1 MSYYNNSYPGYSGLY
16 SNNYNPNN
24 IQQNMQFQQP
34 VSNYGQNYRTI
45 MPSSLDGFPSYF
57 VDSYEQVKQA
67 SVASDGTPS
76 IFISNVEDR
85 FWLKKTNTEN
95 GRTIVKT
102 FIFQED
108 TEEYNKGNSTI
119 LSNNQN
125 NQNTEFIKKEELN
138 TLLAPLLN
146 EMNMIKEAIFN
157 STSAVKKEKVIVNNQ
172 QKENTLKIP
181 D

>member
-1 MSYYNNSYPGYSGLY
+1 MSYYSNSYQNYSGLY
-16 SNNYNPNN
+16 GNTYNPNSLQQN
-24 IQQNMQFQQP
+24 IQYQQP
-34 VSNYGQNYRTI
+34 INGYNQNYSLITNHN
-45 MPSSLDGFPSYF
+45 LDGFPSYF

-102 FIFQED
+102 FTFTED
-108 TEEYNKGNSTI
+108 TEEQNKNNSTI
-119 LSNNQN
+119 LSNSQN
-125 NQNTEFIKKEELN
+125 NQNLDFIKKEELN
-138 TLLAPLLN
+138 SLLVPILN
-146 EMNMIKEAIFN
+146 EINAIKETIFRGAPQSN
-157 STSAVKKEKVIVNNQ
+157 KENIVTNN
-172 QKENTLKIP
+172 QKENKLIIP

>member
-1 MSYYNNSYPGYSGLY
+1 MSYYNNSYLGYGGLY
-16 SNNYNPNN
+16 SNNYSPNTM
-24 IQQNMQFQQP
+24 QQNMQFQQP
-34 VSNYGQNYRTI
+34 VTNYSQNYRAV
-45 MPSSLDGFPSYF
+45 MPNNLDGFPSYF

-119 LSNNQN
+119 LNNQN
-125 NQNTEFIKKEELN
+125 NENKEDVYIKKEEFN
-138 TLLAPLLN
+138 NLLAPLIQD
-146 EMNMIKEAIFN
+146 MNTIKEVIFN
-157 STSAVKKEKVIVNNQ
+157 STNKVTVKEKE
-172 QKENTLKIP
+172 KSENKLKIP
-181 D
+181 N

>member
-1 MSYYNNSYPGYSGLY
+1 MSYYNNSYQNYTGLY
-16 SNNYNPNN
+16 GNNYSPNSM
-24 IQQNMQFQQP
+24 QQGMQFQQP
-34 VSNYGQNYRTI
+34 IANYNQNYRTMI
-45 MPSSLDGFPSYF
+45 PSSLDGFPSYF

-102 FIFQED
+102 FIFKED

-119 LSNNQN
+119 LNNQSN
-125 NQNTEFIKKEELN
+125 ENKEDIYIKKEEFN
-138 TLLAPLLN
+138 NLLAPLIQD
-146 EMNMIKEAIFN
+146 MNTIKEVIFN
-157 STSAVKKEKVIVNNQ
+157 SANKVTVKEKE
-172 QKENTLKIP
+172 KSENKLKIP
-181 D
+181 N